1 MHADF
6 LHAFSTSLHGVFLW
20 GMLIAVIPFALSW
33 FLKEV
38 PLRTTLH
45 RTAELSAEEA
55 PAGGTPPEQLVEPY
69 ARADTAG

>member
-1 MHADF
+1 
-6 LHAFSTSLHGVFLW
+6 
-20 GMLIAVIPFALSW
+20 
-33 FLKEV
+33 V

-55 PAGGTPPEQLVEPY
+55 AAGGTPPEELVEPY